1 LQQTNVPTIIQQS
14 DFLLVRSQLNAKPSS
29 AQREDVIDSK
39 TTVRA
44 GGWALI
50 FGALA
55 FMGVFGFLAARFNY
69 PAVLDGS
76 AHEVF
81 PQLLATG
88 RVGRAA
94 WAIYALLPLIWLPA
108 GVGAYCAL
116 RRFAPGAML
125 LALLFAGMASIS
137 MMLGLMR
144 WPSIHWRLAEAYA
157 TADPDQRVVLAAL
170 FDGLNSYLGNYLG
183 EFLGELS
190 FSAFFLLSAWS
201 MRKSP
206 TAPRWA
212 APMGLITGVA
222 GLIGLFR
229 NMTSAVDVI
238 ASINNYLL
246 PVWMIGFGIVLLR
259 YARLQ
264 ESMSA

>member
-1 LQQTNVPTIIQQS
+1 MIL
-14 DFLLVRSQLNAKPSS
+14 
-29 AQREDVIDSK
+29 
-39 TTVRA
+39 
-44 GGWALI
+44 
-50 FGALA
+50 GALA

-76 AHEVF
+76 AEEVF

-88 RVGRAA
+88 RVGRAV

-108 GVGAYCAL
+108 GAGAYSAL
-116 RRFAPGAML
+116 RRVSPGAML
-125 LALLFAGMASIS
+125 IALQFAVVASIS

-157 TADPDQRVVLAAL
+157 VADPGQRAVLAAL

-190 FSAFFLLSAWS
+190 FSMFFLLSALAL
-201 MRKSP
+201 RKSP
-206 TAPRWA
+206 DAPRWA
-212 APMGLITGVA
+212 APIGLVTAAA
-222 GLIGLFR
+222 GLIGMFR
-229 NMTSAVDVI
+229 NVTSAVGLI

-246 PVWMIGFGIVLLR
+246 PLWMIVLGVVLLR
-259 YARLQ
+259 YLNQ
-264 ESMSA
+264 PESR